1 MAIGGNTNKKK
12 KIVVRTKPDP
22 YLRKEWY
29 SVKAPSMFKHNDI
42 G

>member
-1 MAIGGNTNKKK
+1 MAIDNNSNKKK
-12 KIVVRTKPDP
+12 KIVIRAKPDP

-29 SVKAPSMFKHNDI
+29 AVRAPSMFKKSEI